1 MRETVSSPEFETQT
15 LPSPTA
21 TSSGTEP
28 TSIVA
33 RTSLVA
39 GSILETDP
47 RFALISAL
55 TTQSDPSPEAMPMG
69 SAPTSTVA
77 SISAGCGP
85 VGPVEAVEPAEALA
99 PLDPSPPPSLEHPAS
114 STRTPASAS
123 VVRRGAPLSIVMR
136 YVLRRSPGRGS
147 VPPGQETATPD
158 ASPAPILGPMTEAEG
173 ARALFKQVA
182 DRVDERLFGV
192 REPLGLVMVG
202 ILTGNHV
209 LIDDVPGVGKT
220 TLVRILSTL
229 LGLRF
234 QRVQFTPD
242 LMPSDITGTS
252 VLNLKTNDFE
262 FRPGPLFTQVLLA
275 DEINRATP
283 KTQAAL
289 LEAMQERQV
298 TVDGQTHPLPDPFFV
313 LATQN
318 PIELEGTFPLPEAQ
332 LDRFLLR
339 VKLGYPDEREE
350 LRILQTQ
357 PSERTLP
364 QEPLADRP
372 PLPELRDAIASIG
385 LEQPVRAYVV
395 ALARATRDHPELSVG
410 ASPRAVEQ
418 MGDAARAF
426 AMLDGRDY
434 VLPDDVKRLAEPV
447 FGHRLV
453 PTTDARIRD
462 RDADEILR
470 EILRSVPV
478 PTELDT

>member
-1 MRETVSSPEFETQT
+1 
-15 LPSPTA
+15 
-21 TSSGTEP
+21 
-28 TSIVA
+28 
-33 RTSLVA
+33 
-39 GSILETDP
+39 
-47 RFALISAL
+47 
-55 TTQSDPSPEAMPMG
+55 
-69 SAPTSTVA
+69 
-77 SISAGCGP
+77 
-85 VGPVEAVEPAEALA
+85 
-99 PLDPSPPPSLEHPAS
+99 
-114 STRTPASAS
+114 
-123 VVRRGAPLSIVMR
+123 
-136 YVLRRSPGRGS
+136 
-147 VPPGQETATPD
+147 
-158 ASPAPILGPMTEAEG
+158 MTEAEG

-220 TLVRILSTL
+220 TLVRMLSTL

-298 TVDGQTHPLPDPFFV
+298 TVDGETHPLPDPFFV

-357 PSERTLP
+357 PAERTLP
-364 QEPLADRP
+364 REPLADRP
-372 PLPELRDAIASIG
+372 PLRELRDAIASIG

-395 ALARATRDHPELSVG
+395 ALARASRNHPELSVG

-426 AMLDGRDY
+426 AMTPAMPRSRAMRPACTGPAPPKASSMKSRRSWPRMVEIALIASSIFTSMTRIMPSAASGTSR
-434 VLPDDVKRLAEPV
+434 PSGLATAASIAA
-447 FGHRLV
+447 RAL
-453 PTTDARIRD
+453 AASSRIRPP
-462 RDADEILR
+462 RKF
-470 EILRSVPV
+470 SGSM
-478 PTELDT
+478 

>member
-1 MRETVSSPEFETQT
+1 
-15 LPSPTA
+15 
-21 TSSGTEP
+21 
-28 TSIVA
+28 
-33 RTSLVA
+33 
-39 GSILETDP
+39 
-47 RFALISAL
+47 
-55 TTQSDPSPEAMPMG
+55 
-69 SAPTSTVA
+69 
-77 SISAGCGP
+77 
-85 VGPVEAVEPAEALA
+85 
-99 PLDPSPPPSLEHPAS
+99 
-114 STRTPASAS
+114 
-123 VVRRGAPLSIVMR
+123 
-136 YVLRRSPGRGS
+136 
-147 VPPGQETATPD
+147 
-158 ASPAPILGPMTEAEG
+158 MTEAEG

-350 LRILQTQ
+350 LRILQTR

-372 PLPELRDAIASIG
+372 PLRELRDAIASIG

-478 PTELDT
+478 PTELDG